1 GRNHVNAI
9 QPHTSISIKV
19 APKSTRRKA
28 RPGARRPE
36 RKKAPANSGEARI
49 LSAASADQELWA
61 APLAPTYS
69 IRATSAVMATAGT
82 TTQSTSQNER
92 GGLREERVAAVGGGA
107 AAPKDARKRRLSQK
121 SYMAAYVCLSG
132 PLVEAT

>member
-19 APKSTRRKA
+19 APKSTSRKA
-28 RPGARRPE
+28 RPGARRAE

-49 LSAASADQELWA
+49 LSAATADQELWA

-69 IRATSAVMATAGT
+69 IRATSAVMATAGE
-82 TTQSTSQNER
+82 TTQSAKQNER
-92 GGLREERVAAVGGGA
+92 RGLRRKRAAGA
-107 AAPKDARKRRLSQK
+107 AGRAATTKTARKRRLSPK
-121 SYMAAYVCLSG
+121 SYMAAYVCRSG